1 MVFDL
6 KEWLRR
12 IPINLRILT
21 VAMEARRDT
30 PKEWFAGGYSR
41 IKLLRLSL
49 AVVALLNYSALA
61 LGTNFTLASW
71 FNLWV
76 GLAGAGYILIAF
88 VYLLGLR
95 MWYAP
100 TTVFVILSA
109 IVNFAINLNGG
120 PLGVGGATYD
130 FFVVAAIMWLYV
142 LFFGIIALKYDKGSR
157 INDLLQQS

>member
-12 IPINLRILT
+12 IPINFRILT
-21 VAMEARRDT
+21 MAMEARHDT
-30 PKEWFAGGYSR
+30 PREWFSGGYSR
-41 IKLLRLSL
+41 IKILRFSL

-71 FNLWV
+71 LNLWI

-100 TTVFVILSA
+100 TTAFVILSA
-109 IVNFAINLNGG
+109 VVNFAINFGGG
-120 PLGVGGATYD
+120 PLGVGSATYG
-130 FFVVAAIMWLYV
+130 FLVVATVMWLYI
-142 LFFGIIALKYDKGSR
+142 LLFGILAMKYDKGSK
-157 INDLLQQS
+157 INDLLRQS